1 MELLLRG
8 RRSVYGIC
16 VLAAKDEVGGAGRG
30 AKKKLVFDF
39 ADADADADADIDDD
53 AVCSTAH
60 PLILAAATEGPRRPK
75 YWSSDW
81 IWRS

>member
-1 MELLLRG
+1 M
-8 RRSVYGIC
+8 
-16 VLAAKDEVGGAGRG
+16 
-30 AKKKLVFDF
+30 VFDF

-81 IWRS
+81 IWRR